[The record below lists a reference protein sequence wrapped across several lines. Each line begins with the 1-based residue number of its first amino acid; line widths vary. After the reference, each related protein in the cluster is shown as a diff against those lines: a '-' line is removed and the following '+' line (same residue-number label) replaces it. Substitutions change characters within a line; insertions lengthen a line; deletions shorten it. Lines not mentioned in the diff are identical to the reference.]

1 MARGTDTGV
10 GKTLVSSAIIRLLLK
25 QNQAVFAAKPL
36 ATGSEKQPDGTLRH
50 GDVAQMAEALGGKP
64 VWVGFE
70 SPHPAAPS
78 VAARWEGKKLDLMQ
92 MAKDL
97 KFAIPAGHFAVVEGA
112 GGLLC
117 PAGPGISIAD
127 LAEELGF
134 PVLLVAKNCLGV
146 LNHTL
151 LALEVARGR
160 GLEVLGIILNQ
171 LTAPGD
177 RVEAENAAE
186 LARLAQVPILLEVP
200 FGDLYG
206 ISLEKSQL
214 SNILLTETDRFMG

>member
-1 MARGTDTGV
+1 MARGIFITGTDTGV

-36 ATGSEKQPDGTLRH
+36 ATGSEKQADCTLRH

-78 VAARWEGKKLDLMQ
+78 VAARWEGKQLDLMQ

-97 KFAIPAGHFAVVEGA
+97 KFAIPDGHFAVVEGA

-127 LAEELGF
+127 LAR
-134 PVLLVAKNCLGV
+134 LVRDIVSPEK
-146 LNHTL
+146 
-151 LALEVARGR
+151 
-160 GLEVLGIILNQ
+160 
-171 LTAPGD
+171 
-177 RVEAENAAE
+177 
-186 LARLAQVPILLEVP
+186 QVHV
-200 FGDLYG
+200 
-206 ISLEKSQL
+206 KSQL
-214 SNILLTETDRFMG
+214 LADNVFRHRYIPDISKAKLDLGLEITVPLAEAIRLSVSR